1 MGYNSS
7 MASPALRSKQVRA
20 AELVAT
26 GLTYAEAGE
35 LVGRS
40 ERTLTRWLREPAL
53 RAISAGETPTR
64 GEVGPVETLRG
75 ALQATKASGQP
86 DWQTRVA
93 AVKALA
99 ALRPDAVEQVEPEQP
114 TPSIVVYDLPPG
126 AGPVVH
132 HASSGGETPV
142 SGADTPPAKQPPDTL
157 GYTFLYAPP
166 DGKHD
171 IIGSWTPPRLDPS
184 ANTFV
189 RFVPTDDPAKAEHWR
204 VELAAGRFPIDIDN
218 ER

>member
-1 MGYNSS
+1 
-7 MASPALRSKQVRA
+7 MAARPPRLVWKGMVRD
-20 AELVAT
+20 
-26 GLTYAEAGE
+26 
-35 LVGRS
+35 
-40 ERTLTRWLREPAL
+40 PAL

-86 DWQTRVA
+86 DWPTRVA

-99 ALRPDAVEQVEPEQP
+99 ALRPDEVEQVEPEQP

-132 HASSGGETPV
+132 RAPSGGETPV
-142 SGADTPPAKQPPDTL
+142 SAADTPPAKQPPDSL
-157 GYTFLYAPP
+157 GYTFTYDPP

-171 IIGSWTPPRLDPS
+171 IMIGSWTPPRLDPS
-184 ANTFV
+184 ATGFV
-189 RFVPTDDPAKAEHWR
+189 RMMTSDDPAEAEHWR
-204 VELAAGRFPIDIDN
+204 AELTAGRFPIDIKN

>member
-1 MGYNSS
+1 

-26 GLTYAEAGE
+26 GLTYAEAGGI
-35 LVGRS
+35 VGRS
-40 ERTLTRWLREPAL
+40 ERTLTRWLQEPAL
-53 RAISAGETPTR
+53 RAISAGETPTG

-75 ALQATKASGQP
+75 ALQATKAGGQP
-86 DWQTRVA
+86 DWPTRVA

-132 HASSGGETPV
+132 HASSGGETAV
-142 SGADTPPAKQPPDTL
+142 SVADTPPAKQPPESL
-157 GYTFLYAPP
+157 GYTFTYDPP
-166 DGKHD
+166 GGKHD
-171 IIGSWTPPRLDPS
+171 TIGSWIPPRLDPW
-184 ANTFV
+184 ANTFM
-189 RFVPTDDPAKAEHWR
+189 RFVPTDDPAEAEHWR
-204 VELAAGRFPIDIDN
+204 AELAAGRFPIDI
-218 ER
+218 